1 MHFIV
6 SCINT
11 FKQKW
16 CFFVSL
22 IVTYIAFMEQLT
34 EKHKGE
40 IVKKAI
46 KKTGYQMKV
55 VAERLGIVRNTL
67 YTKLKQAELEDSFII
82 RVGNIIH
89 YDFSDV
95 FPEVYKRVAAKFTNS
110 FERIY
115 PDKSVVVPDADE
127 LPLYDHLY
135 KNPYFFKLHALS
147 EKYIKLMEDYDKL
160 FKVLILLVN
169 NNESVDLK
177 KEMIKFIENE
187 RKED

>member
-1 MHFIV
+1 
-6 SCINT
+6 
-11 FKQKW
+11 
-16 CFFVSL
+16 
-22 IVTYIAFMEQLT
+22 MEQFT

-40 IVKKAI
+40 IVKRAI
-46 KKTGYQMKV
+46 KKIGYQMKA
-55 VAERLGIVRNTL
+55 VAKRLGIVRNTL

-89 YDFSDV
+89 YDFSEV

-115 PDKSVVVPDADE
+115 PDKSVVVPDAGE

-135 KNPYFFKLHALS
+135 KNPYFCELQVLR

-160 FKVLILLVN
+160 FKILILLAN

-177 KEMIKFIENE
+177 KEIIKLIENE